1 MLNLK
6 NIKIIRFTRQN
17 ISALKYCIN
26 LYPGLGSYFIFIVDF
41 KFLF

>member
-17 ISALKYCIN
+17 ISALKYCIY
-26 LYPGLGSYFIFIVDF
+26 LYTGLGSYFIFIVDF

>member
-17 ISALKYCIN
+17 ISLLKYCIS
-26 LYPGLGSYFIFIVDF
+26 LYLGLGSSFSFIVDF
-41 KFLF
+41 NFFC